1 MKVRHLS
8 TGAPL
13 TLRFALTLLGI
24 VAIAP
29 AVAAAG
35 AAADSDWK
43 APRNVFGQPDLQ
55 GVWAN
60 NIATPL
66 ERPEALAGRETLT
79 DAELASMKQRAKS
92 LFALD
97 SDDAGFGDSV
107 FNAALNEA
115 ESFTSTHAG
124 TGNYNQFWVAERD
137 WDKRTSLIVDPPNGR
152 LPALTDE
159 GEKRAA
165 AYGASRGR
173 PPAGPED
180 RSLPERCIT
189 FGLPRLMAAY
199 NSYNLIVQSEDHVVL
214 VMEMIHDARVIPID
228 GKPHLAQ
235 DVRLWHGD
243 SRGHWEGETLVIE
256 TRGFSEAG
264 GYRGATANL
273 HLVERLTRVGPDTLQ
288 YVVTLDDPQTWTE
301 PWTVMI
307 PLKKSP
313 DDIFEFACHEGN
325 YAMEGILAGARA
337 EEAASASSR

>member
-1 MKVRHLS
+1 MTHRS
-8 TGAPL
+8 AGAPRIL
-13 TLRFALTLLGI
+13 PFALTLLGI
-24 VAIAP
+24 VAVVP

-35 AAADSDWK
+35 AAADGGWK

-60 NIATPL
+60 NNVTPL

-79 DAELASMKQRAKS
+79 DAELASMKQRAES

-165 AYGASRGR
+165 AYGASRER
-173 PPAGPED
+173 PAAGPED
-180 RSLPERCIT
+180 RSLPERCIS
-189 FGLPRLMAAY
+189 FGVPRLMAAY
-199 NSYNLIVQSEDHVVL
+199 NSYSQIVQSEDHVVL
-214 VMEMIHDARVIPID
+214 VMEMIHAARVIPID
-228 GKPHLAQ
+228 GRPHLAE
-235 DVRLWHGD
+235 DFRLWHGD
-243 SRGHWEGETLVIE
+243 SRGYWEGETLVIE
-256 TRGFSEAG
+256 TRNFSDAG
-264 GYRGATANL
+264 GYRGATGNL
-273 HLVERLTRVGPDTLQ
+273 QLVERLTRVGPDTLE
-288 YVVTLDDPQTWTE
+288 YVVTLDDPQTWTA

-337 EEAASASSR
+337 EEPASAVAR

>member
-1 MKVRHLS
+1 MTCRS
-8 TGAPL
+8 AGTPL
-13 TLRFALTLLGI
+13 TRLPFALALVGI
-24 VAIAP
+24 VGVVP

-35 AAADSDWK
+35 AAADSGWK

-60 NIATPL
+60 NNATPL

-79 DAELASMKQRAKS
+79 DAELAAIQQRAES

-97 SDDAGFGDSV
+97 SDDAAFGDSV

-115 ESFTSTHAG
+115 ASFTSTDAA

-165 AYGASRGR
+165 AFRAARER
-173 PPAGPED
+173 PAAGPED
-180 RSLPERCIT
+180 RSLTERCIS
-189 FGLPRLMAAY
+189 FGVPRLRAAY
-199 NSYNLIVQSEDHVVL
+199 NSYTQIFQGEDHIVL
-214 VMEMIHDARVIPID
+214 LMEMIHDARVVPID
-228 GKPHLAQ
+228 GRPHLPE

-256 TRGFSEAG
+256 TRNFSDAG
-264 GYRGATANL
+264 GYRGATGNL
-273 HLVERLTRVGPDTLQ
+273 QLVERLTRVGPETLE

-301 PWTVMI
+301 PWTAMI

-313 DDIFEFACHEGN
+313 DDIFEYACHEGN
-325 YAMEGILAGARA
+325 YGLEGILAGARA
-337 EEAASASSR
+337 EEAALAASR

>member
-1 MKVRHLS
+1 MTHRS
-8 TGAPL
+8 AGAPRIL
-13 TLRFALTLLGI
+13 PFALTLLGI
-24 VAIAP
+24 VAVVP

-35 AAADSDWK
+35 AAADGGWK

-60 NIATPL
+60 NNVTPL

-79 DAELASMKQRAKS
+79 DAELASMKQRAES

-165 AYGASRGR
+165 AYGASRER
-173 PPAGPED
+173 PAAGPED
-180 RSLPERCIT
+180 RSLPERCIS
-189 FGLPRLMAAY
+189 FGVPRLMAAY
-199 NSYNLIVQSEDHVVL
+199 NSYSQIVQSEDHVVL
-214 VMEMIHDARVIPID
+214 VMEMIHAARVIPID
-228 GKPHLAQ
+228 GRPHLAE
-235 DVRLWHGD
+235 DFRLWHGD
-243 SRGHWEGETLVIE
+243 SRGYWEGETLVIE
-256 TRGFSEAG
+256 TRNFSDAG
-264 GYRGATANL
+264 GYRGATGKPTA
-273 HLVERLTRVGPDTLQ
+273 RGTADSGGGPTLWS
-288 YVVTLDDPQTWTE
+288 TWSRSTIRRRGRA

-337 EEAASASSR
+337 EEPASAVAR